1 MSTDDTTQNGYDPA
15 QDPDS
20 DPEMLNPRTGTQAAG
35 GDEGDPDTDAE
46 PDNLNPR
53 ADGAD
58 GGGAATP

>member
-1 MSTDDTTQNGYDPA
+1 
-15 QDPDS
+15 
-20 DPEMLNPRTGTQAAG
+20 MLNPRTGTQATG
-35 GDEGDPDTDAE
+35 GDEGNVDTDAE